1 MEELDKRKE
10 NILSYFKTNKNWII
24 YLILIFIVLFGY
36 SVRTNN
42 LGLLNDVVTG
52 DYIPLA
58 LDPYSFLRYAEQIV
72 ETGEVVA
79 HDTKRYFPLGYDTS
93 AENIFVSY
101 FIAYMF
107 KFLNFFNSS
116 FTLNYVDV
124 IYPPIVFSI
133 GLIFFFLLLR
143 KIFDYRVALLASFL
157 LTVIPTFLYRTMA
170 GFSDK
175 EALATMFMFIALY
188 FFTVAWRSSKLKNA
202 VILGLV
208 SGIATGLMAL
218 SWGGVQFIF
227 LTIGIFQL
235 VILLLGKSDVKKF
248 LVYSSWMFPMF
259 LIAINFSGRYTL
271 NSVLSSFT
279 TGIVILSFIASLVKY
294 LIYDLKILN
303 LKSKLEG
310 YPNGLVSIIFA
321 LLIASIFATLLY
333 GPSFIPST
341 LKDQYIDLIEPFG
354 RTRWALTVA
363 ESHQPY
369 IRDWV
374 NNLGFKYIWLFIFGS
389 IILFYEVVK
398 VLNKHKWKLTTLY
411 SLFIIAFIFS
421 RYSPESS
428 FNGVTSISKIAYLGS
443 LFGFILILGLMYL
456 YAYYKDKGL
465 FEKFR
470 EIDEILIFMILW
482 FILMIIAARSAIR
495 LLFIFSPVTT
505 IMVSYLV
512 FWLVDKA
519 KRLNNLYR
527 ISTYLI
533 IAIIILAPFSISS
546 SFAFG
551 LLDTGIV
558 PRFFQSTI
566 STSKNIGPS
575 YNGQWQRAMDWVR
588 KSTPEDAIFAHWWD
602 YGYWV
607 QYGGQRTTLSDGGN
621 AIGAIN
627 HFVGRHV
634 LTAQSEEEALEFL
647 KSRGANYLLMISDE
661 VGKYSAF
668 SSIGADANYDRYS
681 WIPTLSLDP
690 NIQEGREGVN
700 YVYRGGS
707 VLDDSFEFQGRVFRG
722 GSAGIGAVI
731 LPGKENGES
740 ISFSQPVALIV
751 DSGQQFSVPLKC
763 LYFDNRLIEFPG
775 EGLDGC
781 LRIIPS
787 FISNE
792 QVNRLGAALY
802 LSPDVKK
809 SLFSQLYL
817 FDKQT
822 DNFELVY
829 NDEHNLPLSLF
840 QGRIIGP
847 LKIWKVNASEDIEIN
862 PIYQGS
868 KLPDPKVQQVR
879 R

>member
-10 NILSYFKTNKNWII
+10 NILSYFKSNKNWII
-24 YLILIFIVLFGY
+24 YIILIFIVLFGY

-42 LGLLNDVVTG
+42 LDLLNDVVTG

-143 KIFDYRVALLASFL
+143 KVFDYRVALLASFL

-188 FFTVAWRSSKLKNA
+188 FFTVAWRSYKLKNA

-227 LTIGIFQL
+227 LIIGIFQL

-279 TGIVILSFIASLVKY
+279 TGIVILSFVASLVKY
-294 LIYDLKILN
+294 IIYDKNILN
-303 LKSKLEG
+303 LKIKLEE
-310 YPNGLVSIIFA
+310 YPDGLVSIIFA

-389 IILFYEVVK
+389 IVLFYEVVK

-428 FNGVTSISKIAYLGS
+428 FNGVTSISKMAYLGS

-505 IMVSYLV
+505 IMVGYLV

-527 ISTYLI
+527 ISAYLI
-533 IAIIILAPFSISS
+533 IAIIILAPFSISG

-551 LLDTGIV
+551 LLDTGVV
-558 PRFFQSTI
+558 PRFVQSTVA
-566 STSKNIGPS
+566 TSKSVGPS

-607 QYGGQRTTLSDGGN
+607 QYGGQRATLSDGGN
-621 AIGAIN
+621 AVGAIN

-634 LTAQSEEEALEFL
+634 LTAQSEDEALEFL

-661 VGKYSAF
+661 IGKYSAF
-668 SSIGADANYDRYS
+668 SSIGADADYDRYS

-690 NIQEGREGVN
+690 NVQESREGVN
-700 YVYRGGS
+700 YLYRGGS
-707 VLDDSFEFQGRVFRG
+707 TLDDSFEYQGKVFRAG
-722 GSAGIGAVI
+722 AAGIGAII
-731 LPGKENGES
+731 LPGKENNGNLV
-740 ISFSQPVALIV
+740 FSQPIAIIV
-751 DSGQQFSVPLKC
+751 EGEQQFSVPLKC
-763 LYFDNRLIEFPG
+763 LYIDDRLIEFQG

-781 LRIIPS
+781 LRVIPS
-787 FISNE
+787 FIDDD
-792 QVNRLGAALY
+792 QANRIGAALY

-809 SLFSQLYL
+809 SLFAQLYL
-817 FDKQT
+817 FDKET

-829 NDEHNLPLSLF
+829 NDNNNLPLSLF

-847 LKIWKVNASEDIEIN
+847 LKIWKVNAPESIKIN
-862 PIYQGS
+862 PVYQGTI
-868 KLPDPKVQQVR
+868 LPDPKVQQVR